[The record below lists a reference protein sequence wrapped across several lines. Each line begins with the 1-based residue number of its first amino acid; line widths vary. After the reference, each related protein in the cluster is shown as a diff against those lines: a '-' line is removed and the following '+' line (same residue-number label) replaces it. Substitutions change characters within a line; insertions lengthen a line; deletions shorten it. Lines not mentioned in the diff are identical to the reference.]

1 MPQPPLP
8 KKSSLW
14 PHRVAVVLCCATF
27 PLIWAGGLVTTYD
40 AGMAVPDWP
49 STFGYNLWLYP
60 WSTWFL
66 GPWDLLIEHGHR
78 LLGTLVGILAIAF
91 VVTVYRFERRLWM
104 RPMAWIC
111 LAGVLLQGALGGAR
125 VLLDDGQL
133 AMIHG
138 CVGPS
143 FFAFCAALAVM
154 TSRYWR
160 EAPAA
165 KMPSAASGLQL
176 LSVLTAGLALGQL
189 LLGAQIRHISI
200 MSGPGEFRAFVFF
213 HLVVAAALL
222 GHSLLLVTKTWRTK
236 PRVPNL
242 TLPAVSLALL
252 IGLQFVLGP
261 ATWVVNYG
269 WPTWLAE
276 MPFAAGHLV
285 QAKSLSQAM
294 IVTAHVAVGS
304 LVLANS
310 VVVAMRSFRFVRM
323 EATALGSTAMLVGL
337 AT

>member
-1 MPQPPLP
+1 M
-8 KKSSLW
+8 
-14 PHRVAVVLCCATF
+14 LCCATF

-60 WSTWFL
+60 WSTWVS
-66 GPWDLLIEHGHR
+66 GPWDLFIEHGHR

-91 VVTVYRFERRLWM
+91 VFMVYRFEQRLWM
-104 RPMAWIC
+104 RTMAWIC

-125 VLLDDGQL
+125 VLLDDRQL

-160 EAPAA
+160 EA
-165 KMPSAASGLQL
+165 KELGMSGTFSGLHR
-176 LSVLTAGLALGQL
+176 LSVLTASLVFVQL

-200 MSGPGEFRAFVFF
+200 MSGPGVFRAFVFF
-213 HLVVAAALL
+213 HLIVAAALL
-222 GHSLLLVTKTWRTK
+222 IHAVLLAAKTLRTNPHLSK
-236 PRVPNL
+236 LSV
-242 TLPAVSLALL
+242 PAVILAIL

-261 ATWVVNYG
+261 ATWIVTYG

-276 MPFAAGHLV
+276 MPFAAGYIVH
-285 QAKSLSQAM
+285 AKGLSQAM
-294 IVTAHVAVGS
+294 VVTAHVAVGS

-310 VVVAMRSFRFVRM
+310 VVVVMRSFRLVRV
-323 EATALGSTAMLVGL
+323 EATTLGSTAVLVGL